1 MSASLNIAKSLNATQ
16 LTCFASA
23 VAITFALLTGCS
35 RTATPASEADPH
47 LAVLTKLYVDHLNAH
62 QGLPPK
68 DEAAFKSY
76 VSQHG
81 AHRLKDAATSDL
93 NALFIST
100 RDNQP
105 LVFVYGASANPAK
118 QTPLIGYERSA
129 VDGKRTVGYRHGTAE
144 LVEES
149 QFATL
154 APTAPTKF

>member
-1 MSASLNIAKSLNATQ
+1 MRASLNTAKSLTATQ
-16 LTCFASA
+16 LTGFASIAVIA
-23 VAITFALLTGCS
+23 VAILAGCS
-35 RTATPASEADPH
+35 GTATPASEADPH
-47 LAVLTKLYVDHLNAH
+47 LAVLTKIYVDHLNAH

-68 DEAAFKSY
+68 DEAAFKQY
-76 VSQHG
+76 IGQHG
-81 AHRLKDAATSDL
+81 AHRLKDAATSNL
-93 NALFIST
+93 NSLFIST

-118 QTPLIGYERSA
+118 QTSLIGYEQSA

-154 APTAPTKF
+154 APPL